1 MNKTEKFIEK
11 SKIIH
16 LDKYDYNNSIYIN
29 NYSKVE
35 IICKEHG
42 SFFQK
47 PLYHSAHGC
56 PKCGRIRMKNSK
68 IDNSNKWLED
78 FIKVHK
84 DRYDY
89 SKSIYNGAKNKIEI
103 ICKEH
108 GPFLQR
114 VSDHRTGK
122 GCPKCGLLKSRNT
135 GMKSSM
141 LVKENLIE
149 DFIKVHNDRYNYS
162 KVIYTT
168 KKSKVEIICK
178 EHGIFLQ
185 TPSSHKRGSGCPKC
199 KISKG
204 EQVIMNFLDTNNIKY
219 ETQYKFED
227 CLSQTLQKKLSF
239 DFYLVDKNI
248 CIEYD
253 GIQHFKPIEK
263 WGGLDR
269 FEKQTFNDKI
279 KNKYCEDNEIKLL
292 RIPYTS
298 FDNIEKIIK
307 ELIY

>member
-1 MNKTEKFIEK
+1 MTKTEIFIEK

-16 LDKYDYNNSIYIN
+16 LDKYDYSNTIYIN

-56 PKCGRIRMKNSK
+56 PKCGRIRMKNSN
-68 IDNSNKWLED
+68 IDNTNKWLED
-78 FIKVHK
+78 FTRVHSDK
-84 DRYDY
+84 YDY
-89 SKSIYNGAKNKIEI
+89 SKVIYTGAINKIEI
-103 ICKEH
+103 VCREH
-108 GPFLQR
+108 GSFFQR
-114 VSDHRTGK
+114 VSDHKTGK
-122 GCPKCGLLKSRNT
+122 GCLKCGLLKARTT
-135 GMKSSM
+135 GIKSSM
-141 LVKENLIE
+141 IASNNLIK
-149 DFIKVHNDRYNYS
+149 DFNRIHNDRYDYS

-168 KKSKVEIICK
+168 KNSKVEIICK
-178 EHGIFLQ
+178 EHGSFLQ
-185 TPSSHKRGSGCPKC
+185 TPSSHKSGSGCPKC
-199 KISKG
+199 SISKG
-204 EQVIMNFLDTNNIKY
+204 EQSIMNFLDTNNIKY

-239 DFYLVDKNI
+239 DFYLVEKNM

-253 GIQHFKPIEK
+253 GIQHFEPIDK

-269 FEKQTFNDKI
+269 FEKQTLNDKI
-279 KNKYCEDNEIKLL
+279 KNDYCKNNEIKLL

-298 FDNIEKIIK
+298 FDNIESILNEI
-307 ELIY
+307 

>member
-1 MNKTEKFIEK
+1 MTKTEIFIEK

-16 LDKYDYNNSIYIN
+16 LDTYDYSNTIYIN

-56 PKCGRIRMKNSK
+56 PKCGRIRSKNSK

-78 FIKVHK
+78 FTRVHIDK
-84 DRYDY
+84 YDY
-89 SKSIYNGAKNKIEI
+89 SKVIYTGAINKIEI
-103 ICKEH
+103 VCREH
-108 GPFLQR
+108 GSFFQR
-114 VSDHRTGK
+114 VSDHKTGK
-122 GCPKCGLLKSRNT
+122 GCLKCGLLKARTT
-135 GMKSSM
+135 GIKSS
-141 LVKENLIE
+141 LIASNNLI
-149 DFIKVHNDRYNYS
+149 DNFIKVHNDRYDYN

-168 KKSKVEIICK
+168 KNSKVEIICK
-178 EHGIFLQ
+178 EHGSFLQ

-199 KISKG
+199 SISKG
-204 EQVIMNFLDTNNIKY
+204 EQSIMNFLDTNNIKY
-219 ETQYKFED
+219 ETQYKFKD
-227 CLSQTLQKKLSF
+227 CLSQALQKRLSF
-239 DFYLVDKNI
+239 DFYLVEKNM

-253 GIQHFKPIEK
+253 GIQHFEPIDK

-269 FEKQTFNDKI
+269 FEKQTLNDKI
-279 KNKYCEDNEIKLL
+279 KNDYCKNNEIKLL

-298 FDNIEKIIK
+298 FDNIESILNEI
-307 ELIY
+307 

>member
-1 MNKTEKFIEK
+1 MTKTEIFIEK

-16 LDKYDYNNSIYIN
+16 LDKYDYSNTIYIN

-68 IDNSNKWLED
+68 VNNNWLED
-78 FIKVHK
+78 FTRVHSDK
-84 DRYDY
+84 YDY
-89 SKSIYNGAKNKIEI
+89 SKSIYTGAKNKIEI

-108 GPFLQR
+108 GSFFQR
-114 VSDHRTGK
+114 VMTHKSGG
-122 GCPKCGLLKSRNT
+122 GCLKCGLLKARTT
-135 GMKSSM
+135 GIKSSM
-141 LVKENLIE
+141 IASNNLI
-149 DFIKVHNDRYNYS
+149 DNFIKVHNNRYDYS

-168 KKSKVEIICK
+168 KNSKVEIICK
-178 EHGIFLQ
+178 EHGSFLQ
-185 TPSSHKRGSGCPKC
+185 TPSSHKSGSGCPKC
-199 KISKG
+199 SISKG
-204 EQVIMNFLDTNNIKY
+204 EQSIMNFLDTNNIKY

-227 CLSQTLQKKLSF
+227 CLSQTSQKRLSF
-239 DFYLVDKNI
+239 DFYLVEKNM

-253 GIQHFKPIEK
+253 GIQHFEPIDK
-263 WGGLDR
+263 WGGLER

-279 KNKYCEDNEIKLL
+279 KNEYCKNNEIKLL
-292 RIPYTS
+292 RIAYTS
-298 FDNIEKIIK
+298 FDNIESILNEI
-307 ELIY
+307 

>member
-1 MNKTEKFIEK
+1 MTKTEIFIEK

-16 LDKYDYNNSIYIN
+16 LDKYDYSNTIYIN

-89 SKSIYNGAKNKIEI
+89 SKVIYTGAKNKVEI
-103 ICKEH
+103 VCREH
-108 GPFLQR
+108 DSFFQR
-114 VSDHRTGK
+114 VMDHKSGS
-122 GCPKCGLLKSRNT
+122 GCKKCGELKSRTT
-135 GMKSSM
+135 GIKSSM
-141 LVKENLIE
+141 IAKRNLIS
-149 DFIKVHNDRYNYS
+149 DFIKVHNDRYDYS

-178 EHGIFLQ
+178 KHGSFLQ
-185 TPSSHKRGSGCPKC
+185 TTSSHKSGSGCPDC

-204 EQVIMNFLDTNNIKY
+204 ESRIMNILNDFSINFKS
-219 ETQYKFED
+219 QYRFDD
-227 CLSQTLQKKLSF
+227 CRLIYPLVF
-239 DFYLVDKNI
+239 DFYLPDYNMCV
-248 CIEYD
+248 EYD
-253 GIQHFKPIEK
+253 GIQHFEPIEK
-263 WGGLDR
+263 WGGIER
-269 FEKQTFNDKI
+269 FQKQIVNDNI
-279 KNKYCEDNEIKLL
+279 KNKYCIENNIKLL
-292 RIPYTS
+292 RIPYTNFDKIES
-298 FDNIEKIIK
+298 ILDNI
-307 ELIY
+307 

>member
-1 MNKTEKFIEK
+1 MTKTEIFIEK

-16 LDKYDYNNSIYIN
+16 LDKYDYSNTIYIN

-78 FIKVHK
+78 FTRVHSDK
-84 DRYDY
+84 YDY
-89 SKSIYNGAKNKIEI
+89 SKVIYTGAINKIEI
-103 ICKEH
+103 VCREH
-108 GPFLQR
+108 GSFFQR
-114 VSDHRTGK
+114 VSDHKTGK
-122 GCPKCGLLKSRNT
+122 GCLKCGLLKARTT
-135 GMKSSM
+135 GIKSS
-141 LVKENLIE
+141 LIASNNLI
-149 DFIKVHNDRYNYS
+149 DNFIKVHNNRYDYS

-168 KKSKVEIICK
+168 KNSKVEIICK
-178 EHGIFLQ
+178 EHGSFLQ
-185 TPSSHKRGSGCPKC
+185 TPSSHKSGSGCPKC
-199 KISKG
+199 SISKG
-204 EQVIMNFLDTNNIKY
+204 EQSIMNFLDTNNIKY

-239 DFYLVDKNI
+239 DFYLVEKNM

-253 GIQHFKPIEK
+253 GIQHFEPIDK

-269 FEKQTFNDKI
+269 FEKQTLNDKI
-279 KNKYCEDNEIKLL
+279 KNDYCKNNEIKLL

-298 FDNIEKIIK
+298 FDNIESILNEI
-307 ELIY
+307 